1 MTILRDLSVIWS
13 LFHVL
18 VLFVFLYDSRFSF
31 RKTLTATSIFMI
43 PLVAFNIVCFIHIGP
58 ERYAQLLVFLCS
70 LPSLIFFLFIAKKP
84 DGRFFFTFC
93 LSNTISME
101 ITAVTNLLDF
111 FIPGEYYIV
120 MFISRLIA
128 FPLLEFLVIKYFR
141 KPYLEIQNQIK
152 RGWWMFAIVSILFY
166 ISLILESS
174 FPIIVTNRLEYLPH
188 ALLILILMPLVY
200 LNIFSV
206 LYQQLKRFEAE
217 ESSTFLHLY
226 TDMME
231 KRILDIEDNEEKMR
245 IQRHD
250 MRHRLN
256 TIASMVQN
264 KNYSDVLRYI
274 ESSNEALDNIQPALY
289 CQNPVLNAVFSYY
302 FQRARAL
309 GIHVEY
315 DITLPSEILI
325 NVTELST
332 VFANALQNAINA
344 CTDLPEEKRVI
355 KCKCISYPNL
365 MFSISNSYNGA
376 IAVDSDGFPVS
387 DKPEHG
393 IGTRS
398 IKAFCKKYNTTFDY
412 KITDEYV
419 YFRMAVFGTGDEAL

>member
-18 VLFVFLYDSRFSF
+18 VLFLFLYEFRYSL
-31 RKTLTATSIFMI
+31 RKTLILTGIFMI
-43 PLVAFNIVCFIHIGP
+43 PLIVFNAACFIHFGP
-58 ERYAQLLVFLCS
+58 ERYAHLLIFVCTI
-70 LPSLIFFLFIAKKP
+70 PSLIFFLCMAKKP

-93 LSNTISME
+93 LSVTVSME

-111 FIPGEYYIV
+111 FIPGEYYVV
-120 MFISRLIA
+120 MFITRLIA
-128 FPLLEFLVIKYFR
+128 FPLLEFLVIKRFR

-152 RGWWMFAIVSILFY
+152 RGWWLFALVSVLFY

-174 FPIIVTNRLEYLPH
+174 VPIIVTDRLEYLPH
-188 ALLILILMPLVY
+188 ALIILILMPLIY
-200 LNIFSV
+200 FNIFSV
-206 LYQQLKRFEAE
+206 LHQQSKRFKAE
-217 ESSTFLHLY
+217 EASTLLLLH
-226 TDMME
+226 TNMMK
-231 KRILDIEDNEEKMR
+231 KRITDIEDSEEKMR

-250 MRHRLN
+250 MRHQLN
-256 TIASMVQN
+256 TIASMIQN
-264 KNYSDVLRYI
+264 KNYSDALKYI
-274 ESSNEALDNIQPALY
+274 ENSNEELNNIKPDLY

-309 GIHVEY
+309 GIHVEH
-315 DITLPSEILI
+315 DIALPSEISI

-344 CTDLPEEKRVI
+344 CADLPEGKRVI

-365 MFSISNSYNGA
+365 IFSISNAYNGT
-376 IAVDSDGFPVS
+376 IAVDIDGFPVS

-419 YFRMAVFGTGDEAL
+419 DFRMAVFNTTDDS